1 MVECAG
7 GTWLKSMPRKSEE
20 NLFVISCPEDQ
31 TEQGRLA
38 KMGIK
43 IVDKE
48 ILLTG
53 LLKQTLDFKAFTIHN

>member
-7 GTWLKSMPRKSEE
+7 GTWLKAPPRKAEA

-31 TEQGRLA
+31 TEQDKLA
-38 KMGIK
+38 KVGIK

-53 LLKQTLDFKAFTIHN
+53 LLKQVLDFKAFTLKN